1 MKKRSEIDATD
12 IVRHHKSI
20 VRVQKMSLVIT
31 EGKNDPQRVP
41 VDRDLFTIGKDPACD
56 LVLQDRT
63 VSRRHLEIEKQGET
77 YFVRDLKSTN
87 GTMIDG
93 TRIKEAFLS
102 PGAIIS
108 AGNVEIIFQPYYE
121 ALKSGQD
128 QCESFGQLVA
138 ASSSMKSIMSLMR
151 VASNSGATVLL
162 QGETGVGKSALARAM
177 HEEGARKAAPF
188 VVFDCSSV
196 PPTLIESELF
206 GAERGAYTGATRSR
220 PGACEQA
227 QGGTLFLDE
236 IEDLPLDLQSK
247 LLRVL
252 EEREIRRLG
261 STRSV
266 TLDIQIITAC
276 KIDLARAVKEGRF
289 RSDLYYRIAVICVE
303 IPALRDRSED
313 IPLLCDH
320 FFKEMQGDYSW
331 ARLTPALQE
340 PLLAYSWPGNLR
352 ELRNVLERIQCT
364 GPSSFLKMNLDG
376 DDKVEGS
383 SFSYDLNRPFKE
395 IKEELIIAFEREY
408 LQRLLDRSKG
418 RIAPAAREAGL
429 NRKYFYDLLNKHG
442 LHGRNQ

>member
-1 MKKRSEIDATD
+1 MKRRSEIDATD
-12 IVRHHKSI
+12 VVRHHKSI
-20 VRVQKMSLVIT
+20 ARVQKMSLVIT
-31 EGKNDPQRVP
+31 DGENDPKRVP
-41 VDRDLFTIGKDPACD
+41 VEQDLFTIGKDPGCD

-63 VSRRHLEIEKQGET
+63 VSRRHLEIEKQGGT
-77 YFVRDLKSTN
+77 YFVRDLGSTN

-102 PGAIIS
+102 HGAVIS
-108 AGNVEIIFQPYYE
+108 VGNVEIVFQPYYE
-121 ALKSGQD
+121 SLKSEQD
-128 QCESFGQLVA
+128 QCDTFGSLIA
-138 ASSSMKSIMSLMR
+138 ANSSMKSIMGLMR
-151 VASNSGATVLL
+151 VASNSGTTILL

-177 HEEGARKAAPF
+177 HDEGSRKEAPF

-196 PPTLIESELF
+196 PPTLMESELF
-206 GAERGAYTGATRSR
+206 GADKGAYTGATKSR

-227 QGGTLFLDE
+227 HGGTLFLDE
-236 IEDLPLDLQSK
+236 IEDLSLDMQSK

-266 TLDIQIITAC
+266 ALDIQIITSC
-276 KIDLARAVKEGRF
+276 QIDLSIAVKEGRF

-303 IPALRDRSED
+303 IPALRDRPED

-320 FFKEMQGDYSW
+320 FFKEVQGDHTW

-340 PLLAYSWPGNLR
+340 QLLAYSWPGNLR
-352 ELRNVLERIQCT
+352 ELRNVLERIQCI
-364 GPSSFLKMNLDG
+364 GPSSFLKMNVDS
-376 DDKVEGS
+376 DIKEEGS

-395 IKEELIIAFEREY
+395 IKEELIITFEREY